1 MTPPQ
6 STGFA
11 APTDESEARADG
23 VKGYTRDLEDA
34 ILACESGTALDVL
47 ANYRTVRRTVQDVRS
62 ALTAAEARI
71 AGLEAA
77 LEPFAVGTDIF
88 FSGDADDR
96 TVSIGRWYGGGPMSQ
111 ELPRFNADIA
121 LTVGDFRRARAAQ
134 ADLGQEVG
142 RG

>member
-1 MTPPQ
+1 MTSPNQ
-6 STGFA
+6 
-11 APTDESEARADG
+11 
-23 VKGYTRDLEDA
+23 
-34 ILACESGTALDVL
+34 
-47 ANYRTVRRTVQDVRS
+47 QDVAALVARLEKAAGHAGMLMCDPPKPS
-62 ALTAAEARI
+62 PMMALLAEAADALTAAEARI

-121 LTVGDFRRARAAQ
+121 LTVGDLRRAREA
-134 ADLGQEVG
+134 LSRQEGG
-142 RG
+142 R